1 MTHYLDYSSVNKYRP
16 SKVLAV
22 VVNSSTALESWWYDD
37 GFDDPWWRGA
47 SGAGTNAGRPTKF
60 RIVMS
65 VTASAH
71 SSHLTREKYAYNG
84 LDINVGMWVSSIASP
99 KALKIVKI
107 ESKSTTSVTCII
119 EDIDRYNTFR
129 DPGGLG
135 NAMFTVPGSGVVFEL
150 GDDGLPVLDPVVTSM
165 TDMKIF
171 DQIMARFR
179 VFNPNTR
186 MGFTKLN
193 HGFYEGEMLKVT
205 SLNGFERAQSSD
217 LYPVGVV
224 VDTGPG
230 PHKFYI
236 TPTTK
241 LITNLEGVP
250 GTQGDLIYQDATVY
264 GHLTTTPGASTKVVF
279 LKVTDSKICR
289 VIGTV
294 AGPSTP
300 NGNKMNI
307 NKVEVTFNT
316 GSGTLSDI
324 ITDINVTTSDHG
336 VTAGTSPAETVVTG
350 GVSPAYSDVSS
361 GAFAYTINGET
372 FTIPQNTTS
381 ITYPGTTYPGVW
393 DMIRDIN
400 EKTDITDVHAEEVSG
415 ALKLTNIAGGAITC
429 ANVTPTTSS
438 LQYNTFLDATG
449 ISASNP
455 AGTAN
460 RLKLERT
467 DGGEIIIN
475 NISGTPLTDLG
486 VHSVDN
492 GEIGNV
498 LVVEQGGTASVST
511 HVVAN
516 ITARNALTGLTDGST
531 AFVQDDGNGEWALYI
546 YVNSAWV
553 RQADEDSAAT
563 DANTMSTTL
572 LPFSSSNTTI
582 GTVSATSRATLVTME
597 VVSAFDG
604 APTLTVGDSGDAS
617 RLVSNSDIDLSST
630 GVYIVTSAYT
640 YAAETDIVAYYSAGG
655 ATSGSVKI
663 TVSYM

>member
-1 MTHYLDYSSVNKYRP
+1 MTHYLDYSSINRYRP
-16 SKVLAV
+16 SKVMAI
-22 VVNSSTALESWWYDD
+22 VVNSSAALESWWYDD
-37 GFDDPWWRGA
+37 GLDDPWWRGA

-71 SSHLTREKYAYNG
+71 SSHLTREKYTYNG
-84 LDINVGMWVSSIASP
+84 LDINVGMWVASIASP

-150 GDDGLPVLDPVVTSM
+150 GDDGLPVLDPVLTSM
-165 TDMKIF
+165 TDMKVF
-171 DQIMARFR
+171 DQIMSRFR
-179 VFNPNTR
+179 VFNPNKR

-205 SLNGFERAQSSD
+205 ASGFDRAQSSD

-224 VDTGPG
+224 VDIGPG
-230 PHKFYI
+230 PHNFYI

-250 GTQGDLIYQDATVY
+250 GSRGDLIYQDATVH
-264 GHLTTTPGASTKVVF
+264 GHLTTTPGVSTKVVF
-279 LKVTDSKICR
+279 LKVTDSKTCR

-294 AGPSTP
+294 AGPSTS
-300 NGNKMNI
+300 NGNKMNM

-316 GSGTLSDI
+316 GSGTLANV
-324 ITDINVTTSDHG
+324 ITDINATTNDHG
-336 VTAGTSPAETVVTG
+336 ITAGTSPAETVVTG
-350 GVSPAYSDVSS
+350 SVSPAYSDVSS
-361 GAFAYTINGET
+361 GAFTYTINGET
-372 FTIPQNTTS
+372 FTILQNTIS

-400 EKTDITDVHAEEVSG
+400 EKTDITDVHAEEATG
-415 ALKLTNIAGGAITC
+415 ALKLTNITGGAITC
-429 ANVTPTTSS
+429 ANVTPTVSS
-438 LQYNTFLDATG
+438 APYNTFLDATG

-455 AGTAN
+455 SGTAN
-460 RLKLERT
+460 RLKLERA
-467 DGGEIIIN
+467 DGGEIIISN
-475 NISGTPLTDLG
+475 KTGTPLADLG

-492 GEIGNV
+492 GEIGN
-498 LVVEQGGTASVST
+498 LLTVEQDSTASVSS

-516 ITARNALTGLTDGST
+516 IASRNTLPPLTDGST
-531 AFVQDDGNGEWALYI
+531 AFVQDDGNGEWAQYI
-546 YVNSAWV
+546 YVSSAWV
-553 RQADEDSAAT
+553 RQSDEDSAAT

-572 LPFSSSNTTI
+572 LPFSSGNTTI
-582 GTVSATSRATLVTME
+582 GTVSATSRVTLVTIE
-597 VVSAFDG
+597 VVSAFNG
-604 APTLTVGDSGDAS
+604 SPTLTVGDSGDAT
-617 RLVSNSDIDLSST
+617 RLVANSDIDLSAT
-630 GVYIVTSAYT
+630 GVYTVTSAYQ

-655 ATSGSVKI
+655 AGSGSVKI

>member
-1 MTHYLDYSSVNKYRP
+1 MAHYLDYSSINRYRP
-16 SKVLAV
+16 AKVLAV
-22 VVNSSTALESWWYDD
+22 VVDSSAELESWWYDD
-37 GFDDPWWRGA
+37 GLSDPWWRGA

-60 RIVMS
+60 RVVIS

-71 SSHLTREKYAYNG
+71 SSHLTREKYVYNG
-84 LDINVGMWVSSIASP
+84 LDINVGMWITSISTP
-99 KALKIVKI
+99 KALKIIKVEAKT
-107 ESKSTTSVTCII
+107 TTSVTCII

-129 DPGGLG
+129 DPGGNG

-150 GDDGLPVLDPVVTSM
+150 GDDGLPVLDPVLTSM

-171 DQIMARFR
+171 DQIMSRFR
-179 VFNPNTR
+179 VFNPNKR

-205 SLNGFERAQSSD
+205 ASGFDRAQSSD

-224 VDTGPG
+224 VDIGPG
-230 PHKFYI
+230 PHNFYI

-250 GTQGDLIYQDATVY
+250 GSQGDLIYQDATVA
-264 GHLTTTPGASTKVVF
+264 GHLTTTPGSSTKVVF

-289 VIGTV
+289 IIGSQ
-294 AGPSTP
+294 ATP
-300 NGNKMNI
+300 TTSNGNKMNI

-316 GSGTLSDI
+316 GTGSLANI
-324 ITDINVTTSDHG
+324 ITDINATTSDHG
-336 VTAGTSPAETVVTG
+336 VTAGTSPAETVITG
-350 GVSPAYSDVSS
+350 NVSPAYSDVST
-361 GAFAYTINGET
+361 GAFVYTINGET
-372 FTIPQNTTS
+372 FTILQNADS
-381 ITYPGTTYPGVW
+381 ITYAGTTYPGVW

-400 EKTDITDVHAEEVSG
+400 EKTDITNVHAEEATG
-415 ALKLTNIAGGAITC
+415 AVKLTNVAGGGITV
-429 ANVTPTTSS
+429 ANVTPTVTSGT
-438 LQYNTFLDATG
+438 YRTFTDATG
-449 ISASNP
+449 LATTA

-475 NISGTPLTDLG
+475 NVSGTPLTDLG
-486 VHSVDN
+486 VQSVDN

-546 YVNSAWV
+546 YVSSAWV
-553 RQADEDSAAT
+553 RQSDEDSAAT
-563 DANTMSTTL
+563 DANTMSATL
-572 LPFSSSNTTI
+572 LPFSSGNTTI
-582 GTVSATSRATLVTME
+582 GTVSATSRVTLVTME
-597 VVSAFDG
+597 VVSAFNG
-604 APTLTVGDSGDAS
+604 APTLTVGDSGDAT
-617 RLVSNSDIDLSST
+617 RLVANSDIDLSST
-630 GVYIVTSAYT
+630 GVYTVTSAYT

-655 ATSGSVKI
+655 ASSGSVKI